1 MTRPIFGGMRRV
13 APTGILISNK
23 EIIGTMSVMIS
34 AIALLGLLFSSLVAL
49 PAAAIELSGTWI
61 RQAPAVKMQ
70 EGLVLDN
77 DGRLGL
83 LGIHSMTGLRWA
95 VEGETL
101 VLTTNTERYP
111 EPQPSRLTIKEI
123 SANTLTLTGENYL
136 AGTWRRDDAAAGRVD
151 GSVFYRERMML
162 PPDATLRVEVR
173 DVSRADAPS
182 MLIGGATIPIDGR
195 GPPYAFRVHYFAAA
209 IDPRFT
215 YAVSAVISDHRGM
228 IFRNTTMIPVI
239 TRDAPTTGIEVLVQM
254 IREDG

>member
-1 MTRPIFGGMRRV
+1 MDEIETMRV
-13 APTGILISNK
+13 TFC
-23 EIIGTMSVMIS
+23 

-61 RQAPAVKMQ
+61 RQAPAVMMQ
-70 EGLVLDN
+70 EGLVLDS

-123 SANTLTLTGENYL
+123 SADTLTLTGETYL

-151 GSVFYRERMML
+151 GSVVYRERMML

-195 GPPYAFRVHYFAAA
+195 GPPYAFRSKFSGMTGWGC
-209 IDPRFT
+209 RFT
-215 YAVSAVISDHRGM
+215 PSGWNEGGSSGRRRPTARCRSHRRSSP
-228 IFRNTTMIPVI
+228 ICSK
-239 TRDAPTTGIEVLVQM
+239 A
-254 IREDG
+254 